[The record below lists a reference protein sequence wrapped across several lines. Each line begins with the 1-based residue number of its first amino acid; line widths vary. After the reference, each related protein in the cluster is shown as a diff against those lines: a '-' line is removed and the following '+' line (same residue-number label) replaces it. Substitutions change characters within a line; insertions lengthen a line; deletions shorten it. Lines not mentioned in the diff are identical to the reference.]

1 MKKVTTAL
9 MLVLLGMAWVFP
21 LADEALAADKEKKF
35 LLKIPTA
42 FSTALPTL
50 GDSIVKFKE
59 FVESASDNTIR
70 VKIYD
75 PGKLIPAFEILDA
88 VSSGKVDGGYW
99 VSGYATGKI
108 KATELYTAIPFGQG
122 IPYYLGWL
130 YSGNGGTLYQEMY
143 EQAGY
148 NVKVLPLAFLAPET
162 AGWFRKEIN
171 SPEDLK
177 GLKIRFFGL
186 GGKVLSKLGA
196 SVTTIP
202 GGEIFPS
209 LEKGALDATEFSTPA
224 IDTKLGFYKVA
235 KYNYFPSWHQPMTHC
250 ELLINK
256 DIFNAM
262 SPRQQ
267 SVMTIAAMAVNTYS
281 VAKSHAEQ
289 GTVVKEN
296 ATKHGTVNKVWSPE
310 MLKLFKEKFHEVME
324 EESATD
330 AYFKKVWEDYK
341 AYSESTAPYENVAH
355 LPTGGSMN

>member
-1 MKKVTTAL
+1 MKQLTKTVLFGFCIILTA
-9 MLVLLGMAWVFP
+9 GFFAGQAMA
-21 LADEALAADKEKKF
+21 EKKF

-50 GDSIVKFKE
+50 GDSLVKFKE
-59 FVESASDNTIR
+59 YVETASDGTIKI
-70 VKIYD
+70 KIYD

-88 VSSGKVDGGYW
+88 VSTGKVDGGYW

-130 YSGNGGTLYQEMY
+130 YHGNGGKLYQEMY

-148 NVKVLPLAFLAPET
+148 KVKVLPLAFLAPET
-162 AGWFRKEIN
+162 AGWFSKEIN

-209 LEKGALDATEFSTPA
+209 LEKGAIDATEFSTPA

-256 DIFNAM
+256 EKFDAM

-267 SVMTIAAMAVNTYS
+267 AVMEIAAMAVNTYS

-289 GTVVKEN
+289 GPVVKEN
-296 ATKHGTVNKVWSPE
+296 VSKHGTVNKVWSPE
-310 MLKLFKEKFHEVME
+310 MLKLFKEKFIEVME
-324 EESATD
+324 EESASD
-330 AYFKKVWEDYK
+330 PFFKKVWEDYK

-355 LPTGGSMN
+355 LPTGEDLY